1 MMNGEMW
8 LLLAAGSKL
17 AMDCGW
23 CDLVLFY
30 EFFNP
35 DTGRG
40 HGARCVTSLM

>member
-1 MMNGEMW
+1 MINVEMSLW
-8 LLLAAGSKL
+8 LDAGSKL

-23 CDLVLFY
+23 CDRVLFY

-40 HGARCVTSLM
+40 HGARCVHWCL